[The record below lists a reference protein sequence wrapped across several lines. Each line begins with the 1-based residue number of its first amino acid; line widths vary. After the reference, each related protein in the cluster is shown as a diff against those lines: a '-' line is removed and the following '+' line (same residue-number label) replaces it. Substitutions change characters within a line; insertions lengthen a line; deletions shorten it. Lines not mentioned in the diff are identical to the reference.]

1 LGNIKS
7 AEENLRCADL
17 GFKEGVISTTDVMAA
32 QTAWMKAQTEKIDA
46 EIDVKTA
53 EVAMKKATGKL

>member
-7 AEENLRCADL
+7 AEENLRCANL
-17 GFKEGVISTTDVMAA
+17 GFREGVISTTDVMSA